1 MAIVTIL
8 EAFLGKLICKE
19 IEAWLPQASR
29 ELLNLAISKL
39 PAHERSRYAEEW
51 SADLANIPGDL
62 SRAMFALGLLKAA
75 WGIHEIEKQQ
85 HELIRA
91 MYRTRGKVLTLVLC
105 DENLPTSRQERIGQL
120 LTITVPNLQMESLI
134 VKLLASS
141 GMKVYS
147 MRK

>member
-19 IEAWLPQASR
+19 IEAWLPQAGR
-29 ELLNLAISKL
+29 KLLKLAVSKL

-62 SRAMFALGLLKAA
+62 SRALFALGLLKAA
-75 WGIHEIEKQQ
+75 WGIHEIEKQ

-105 DENLPTSRQERIGQL
+105 DENRPTSRQERIGQL

-147 MRK
+147 IRK

>member
-19 IEAWLPQASR
+19 IEAWLPQAGR
-29 ELLNLAISKL
+29 RLLNFAVSKL

-62 SRAMFALGLLKAA
+62 SRALFALGLLKAA

-91 MYRTRGKVLTLVLC
+91 MDRNRGKVLTLVLC
-105 DENLPTSRQERIGQL
+105 DENLPTSRHERIGQL
-120 LTITVPNLQMESLI
+120 LRITVPNREQESI
-134 VKLLASS
+134 VAKLLAST
-141 GMKVYS
+141 GMKVYK